1 MKFANLKVNQNLQSD
16 KHSFQLPDGAF
27 LAIKHP
33 QDKGSQ
39 SNWWR
44 TYTKLVSKVKVGAP
58 LLGGFSSKT
67 NMHMVFVD
75 FDFLPKGFNSWDE
88 LSEYCA
94 ENIPSVCVTKSFS
107 NKTKLALIIKWMG
120 KELIPNIDLLP
131 HIINDILPECLR
143 DTYDKRGMTT
153 HYLNDV
159 SANDLKNYL
168 VNPAYYTVL
177 EHTYSNIVLESDK
190 NSEIIN
196 FYTNTDT
203 LFSNDFV
210 SNTAG
215 WKDREKFL
223 RVLGAMHNLLN
234 KDGFGLSQRCLSSY
248 LGVSQATVSM
258 WIKRL
263 IDLRLIKPVSNSYI
277 VGIKAKHYI
286 ALGPLRE
293 WIVKNKNSCNYPK
306 VLPQFHPVD
315 GTYYQFLLSLSR
327 RCMSWSEYKLALS
340 HVNDIDKKGRL
351 RMAYAIRRCDERK
364 SRRTLDENKQ
374 VQRSTAE
381 GNGRTL

>member
-1 MKFANLKVNQNLQSD
+1 
-16 KHSFQLPDGAF
+16 
-27 LAIKHP
+27 
-33 QDKGSQ
+33 
-39 SNWWR
+39 
-44 TYTKLVSKVKVGAP
+44 
-58 LLGGFSSKT
+58 
-67 NMHMVFVD
+67 
-75 FDFLPKGFNSWDE
+75 
-88 LSEYCA
+88 
-94 ENIPSVCVTKSFS
+94 
-107 NKTKLALIIKWMG
+107 
-120 KELIPNIDLLP
+120 
-131 HIINDILPECLR
+131 
-143 DTYDKRGMTT
+143 
-153 HYLNDV
+153 
-159 SANDLKNYL
+159 
-168 VNPAYYTVL
+168 
-177 EHTYSNIVLESDK
+177 
-190 NSEIIN
+190 
-196 FYTNTDT
+196 
-203 LFSNDFV
+203 
-210 SNTAG
+210 
-215 WKDREKFL
+215 
-223 RVLGAMHNLLN
+223 MHNLLN
-234 KDGFGLSQRCLSSY
+234 KNGFGLSQRCLSSY